1 MVVVYHL
8 VLLEFKIYRSVLN
21 EKDLQ
26 IISAK
31 NGWKCPIP
39 GEMIG
44 IRMQIFSPFTR
55 HYDVID
61 VRPPFPCC

>member
-26 IISAK
+26 IIISSN
-31 NGWKCPIP
+31 NGRKCPDP

-44 IRMQIFSPFTR
+44 IHMQTFSPFSKTL
-55 HYDVID
+55 
-61 VRPPFPCC
+61 

>member
-1 MVVVYHL
+1 MVVVYHF

-31 NGWKCPIP
+31 NGQKCPIP
-39 GEMIG
+39 GEMRAIHD
-44 IRMQIFSPFTR
+44 T
-55 HYDVID
+55 
-61 VRPPFPCC
+61 CA